1 MKSLSRIN
9 FNNIKTVGIRV
20 DFNIPVDEHFK
31 ITDNTRLLR
40 ARDTINFVKNQNC
53 KILLLSHFGRP
64 KENYDEKFSFQTLI
78 DQFSEVLDVNLNLL
92 TYETFLK
99 NGISDFINLNHQITL
114 LENIRF
120 FKGEI
125 DNELTF
131 SKLITDQ
138 LDLYINEAFSA
149 SHRSHSSVNRMPKN
163 ITSVPGFNFEKEVL
177 AIKEIKNSTKKK
189 LAIIG
194 GSKVST
200 KINTLLS
207 LTKSCA
213 NIFIGGAMANNF
225 LKFKGIPVGSSLLE
239 EGSEKM
245 INQIYA
251 SAQEKECE
259 INLPLDV
266 VLDNENT
273 STIDKL
279 SSQDNFKILDLSDES
294 LKLLTSLI
302 HKSELILW
310 NGPLGK
316 IEDTFF
322 ARGSIELAKLLSEIK
337 VDVIIGGGDTLLA
350 INLAGVSFDKFH
362 FVSTAGG
369 AFLEA
374 LEENDLPGIKALS
387 QDL

>member
-20 DFNIPVDEHFK
+20 DFNIPVDEHFI

-40 ARDTINFVKNQNC
+40 ARDTINFVKDQNC

-64 KENYDEKFSFQTLI
+64 KENYDKKFSFQILI

-92 TYETFLK
+92 TYETFSK
-99 NGISDFINLNHQITL
+99 NGLSDFLNLNHQITL

-149 SHRSHSSVNRMPKN
+149 SHRSHSSVNRIPKN

-245 INQIYA
+245 IKQIYA

-259 INLPLDV
+259 IHLPLDI
-266 VLDNENT
+266 VLDNQDT

-279 SSQDNFKILDLSDES
+279 SSLDNFKILDLSDES

-322 ARGSIELAKLLSEIK
+322 ARGSIELAKLLSEVK

-350 INLAGVSFDKFH
+350 INLAGVSFDKYH

>member
-20 DFNIPVDEHFK
+20 DFNIPVDEHFL

-64 KENYDEKFSFQTLI
+64 KENYDEKFSFKVLI
-78 DQFSEVLDVNLNLL
+78 DQFSEVLDANLNLL
-92 TYETFLK
+92 TYETFSK
-99 NGISDFINLNHQITL
+99 NGLSDFLNLNHQITL

-177 AIKEIKNSTKKK
+177 AIKKIKNSPKKK

-213 NIFIGGAMANNF
+213 NIFVGGAMANNF

-245 INQIYA
+245 IKQIYA

-259 INLPLDV
+259 IHLPLDV
-266 VLDNENT
+266 VLDSQDT

-279 SSQDNFKILDLSDES
+279 SSLDNFKILDLSDES

-322 ARGSIELAKLLSEIK
+322 ARGSIELAKLLSEVK

-350 INLAGVSFDKFH
+350 INLAGVSFDKYH

-387 QDL
+387 

>member
-20 DFNIPVDEHFK
+20 DFNIPVDEHFI

-40 ARDTINFVKNQNC
+40 ARDTINFVKDQNC

-92 TYETFLK
+92 TYETFSK
-99 NGISDFINLNHQITL
+99 NGLSDFINLNHQITL

-245 INQIYA
+245 IKQIYA

-259 INLPLDV
+259 IHLPLDV
-266 VLDNENT
+266 VLDNQDT
-273 STIDKL
+273 STIDRL
-279 SSQDNFKILDLSDES
+279 SSLDNFKILDLSDES

-322 ARGSIELAKLLSEIK
+322 ARGSIELAKLLSEVK

-350 INLAGVSFDKFH
+350 INLAGVSFDKYH

>member
-20 DFNIPVDEHFK
+20 DFNIPVDEHFI

-92 TYETFLK
+92 TYETFSK
-99 NGISDFINLNHQITL
+99 NGLSDFINLNHQITL

-245 INQIYA
+245 IKQIYA

-259 INLPLDV
+259 IHLPLDV
-266 VLDNENT
+266 VLDNQDT

-279 SSQDNFKILDLSDES
+279 FSLGNFKILDLSDES
-294 LKLLTSLI
+294 LKLLISLI

-322 ARGSIELAKLLSEIK
+322 ARGSIELAKLLSEVK

-350 INLAGVSFDKFH
+350 INLAGVSFDKYH

>member
-20 DFNIPVDEHFK
+20 DFNIPVDEHFI

-40 ARDTINFVKNQNC
+40 ARDTINFVKDQNC

-92 TYETFLK
+92 TYETFSK
-99 NGISDFINLNHQITL
+99 NGLSDFLNLNHQITL

-245 INQIYA
+245 IKQIYA

-259 INLPLDV
+259 IHLPLDV
-266 VLDNENT
+266 VLDNQDT

-279 SSQDNFKILDLSDES
+279 SSLDNFKILDLSDES

-322 ARGSIELAKLLSEIK
+322 ARGSIELAKLLSEVK

-350 INLAGVSFDKFH
+350 INLAGVSFDKYQ

>member
-20 DFNIPVDEHFK
+20 DFNIPVDEHFI

-78 DQFSEVLDVNLNLL
+78 DQFSEALDINLNLL
-92 TYETFLK
+92 TYETFSK
-99 NGISDFINLNHQITL
+99 NGLSDFLNLNHQITL

-245 INQIYA
+245 IKQIYA

-259 INLPLDV
+259 IHLPLDV
-266 VLDNENT
+266 VLDNQDT

-279 SSQDNFKILDLSDES
+279 SSLDNFKILDLSDES

-322 ARGSIELAKLLSEIK
+322 ARGSIELAKLLSEVK

-350 INLAGVSFDKFH
+350 INLAGVSFDKYY

>member
-1 MKSLSRIN
+1 MKSLSEIN

-20 DFNIPVDEHFK
+20 DFNIPIDENFK
-31 ITDNTRLLR
+31 ITDNTRILR
-40 ARDTINFVKNQNC
+40 ARDTITFVKDQNC

-64 KENYDEKFSFQTLI
+64 KKTFDKKFSFQTLI
-78 DQFSEVLDVNLNLL
+78 NQFSEVLDVKLNLL
-92 TYETFLK
+92 TYESFLK
-99 NGISDFINLNHQITL
+99 NGLSDFKNSNHQITL

-131 SKLITDQ
+131 SKLITDE

-149 SHRSHSSVNRMPKN
+149 SHRSHSSVNGMPKN

-177 AIKEIKNSTKKK
+177 AIKEIKNSSKKK

-245 INQIYA
+245 IKQIYA
-251 SAQEKECE
+251 SALEKECE
-259 INLPLDV
+259 IHLPLDV

-279 SSQDNFKILDLSDES
+279 SSLDQFKMLDLSEES

-302 HKSELILW
+302 HNSELILW

-322 ARGSIELAKLLSEIK
+322 AKGSIELAKLLSEVK
-337 VDVIIGGGDTLLA
+337 AEVIIGGGDTLLA
-350 INLAGVSFDKFH
+350 INLAGISFDKYH

>member
-20 DFNIPVDEHFK
+20 DFNIPVDEHFI

-40 ARDTINFVKNQNC
+40 ARDTINFVKDQNC

-92 TYETFLK
+92 TYETFSK
-99 NGISDFINLNHQITL
+99 NGLSDFLNLNHQITL

-213 NIFIGGAMANNF
+213 KIFIGGAMANNF

-245 INQIYA
+245 IKQIYA

-259 INLPLDV
+259 IHLPLDV
-266 VLDNENT
+266 VLDNQDT

-279 SSQDNFKILDLSDES
+279 SSLDNFKILDLSDES

-322 ARGSIELAKLLSEIK
+322 ARGSIELAKLLSEVK

-350 INLAGVSFDKFH
+350 INLAGVSFDKYH

>member
-20 DFNIPVDEHFK
+20 DFNIPVDEHFI

-40 ARDTINFVKNQNC
+40 ARDTINFVKDQNC

-92 TYETFLK
+92 TYETFSK
-99 NGISDFINLNHQITL
+99 NGLSDFINLNHQITL

-245 INQIYA
+245 IKQIYA

-259 INLPLDV
+259 IHLPLDV
-266 VLDNENT
+266 VLDNQDT

-279 SSQDNFKILDLSDES
+279 SSLDNFKILDLSDES

-322 ARGSIELAKLLSEIK
+322 ARGSIELAKLLSEVK

-350 INLAGVSFDKFH
+350 INLAGVSFDKYH

>member
-20 DFNIPVDEHFK
+20 DFNIPVDEHFI

-40 ARDTINFVKNQNC
+40 ARDTINFVRDQNC

-64 KENYDEKFSFQTLI
+64 KENYDEKFSFQNLI
-78 DQFSEVLDVNLNLL
+78 DQFSEVLEVNLNLL
-92 TYETFLK
+92 TYEKFSK
-99 NGISDFINLNHQITL
+99 NGLSDFTNLNHQITL

-131 SKLITDQ
+131 SKLITDH

-163 ITSVPGFNFEKEVL
+163 INSVPGFNFEKEVL

-225 LKFKGIPVGSSLLE
+225 LKFNGIPVGSSLLE

-245 INQIYA
+245 IKQIYA

-259 INLPLDV
+259 IHLPLDV
-266 VLDNENT
+266 VLDNQDT
-273 STIDKL
+273 STIDRL
-279 SSQDNFKILDLSDES
+279 SSLDNFKILDLSDES

-322 ARGSIELAKLLSEIK
+322 ARGSIELAKLLSEVK

-350 INLAGVSFDKFH
+350 INLAGVNFDKYY

>member
-213 NIFIGGAMANNF
+213 NIFISGAMANNF

-259 INLPLDV
+259 IHLPLDV

-294 LKLLTSLI
+294 LKFLTSLI

-322 ARGSIELAKLLSEIK
+322 ARGSIELAKLLSEVK

-350 INLAGVSFDKFH
+350 INMAGVSFDKYH

>member
-20 DFNIPVDEHFK
+20 DFNIPVDEHFI

-40 ARDTINFVKNQNC
+40 ARDTINFVKDQNC

-92 TYETFLK
+92 TYETFSK
-99 NGISDFINLNHQITL
+99 NGLSDFINLNHQITL

-245 INQIYA
+245 IKQIYA

-259 INLPLDV
+259 IHLPLDV
-266 VLDNENT
+266 VLDNQDT

-279 SSQDNFKILDLSDES
+279 SSLDNFKILDLSDES

-322 ARGSIELAKLLSEIK
+322 ARGSIELAKLLSEVK

-350 INLAGVSFDKFH
+350 INLAGVSFDKYQ

>member
-1 MKSLSRIN
+1 MKSLSKIN

-20 DFNIPVDEHFK
+20 DFNIPVDEHFN
-31 ITDNTRLLR
+31 ISDNTRLLR

-53 KILLLSHFGRP
+53 KIILLSHFGRP
-64 KENYDEKFSFQTLI
+64 KENFDEKLSFQILI
-78 DQFSEVLDVNLNLL
+78 DQFSEILALKLNLI
-92 TYETFLK
+92 TYDTFLK
-99 NGISDFINLNHQITL
+99 NGLSDFINLNHQITL

-125 DNELTF
+125 NNELTF
-131 SKLITDQ
+131 SKLITDH

-149 SHRSHSSVNRMPKN
+149 SHRSHSSVNRIPKN

-177 AIKEIKNSTKKK
+177 AINEIKNSTKKK

-207 LTKSCA
+207 LTKSCK

-245 INQIYA
+245 IKKIYD
-251 SAQEKECE
+251 SAQEKKCK
-259 INLPLDV
+259 IHLPLDV
-266 VLDNENT
+266 VLDSQDT
-273 STIDKL
+273 SIIDKL
-279 SSQDNFKILDLSDES
+279 SQINNFKILDLSDES

-302 HKSELILW
+302 HGSELVLW

-322 ARGSIELAKLLSEIK
+322 ANGSIKLAKLLSEVK
-337 VDVIIGGGDTLLA
+337 VDVIAGGGDTLLA
-350 INLAGVSFDKFH
+350 INLAGVSFDKYH

-374 LEENDLPGIKALS
+374 LEENDLPGIKALN

>member
-1 MKSLSRIN
+1 MKRLSEIN

-20 DFNIPVDEHFK
+20 DFNIPIDENFK
-31 ITDNTRLLR
+31 ITDNTRILR
-40 ARDTINFVKNQNC
+40 ARDTINFVKDQNC

-64 KENYDEKFSFQTLI
+64 KKTFDKKFSFQTLI
-78 DQFSEVLDVNLNLL
+78 EQFSEELNVKLNLL
-92 TYETFLK
+92 TYETFSK
-99 NGISDFINLNHQITL
+99 NGLSDFKNSNHQITL

-131 SKLITDQ
+131 SKLITNE

-149 SHRSHSSVNRMPKN
+149 SHRSHSSVYRMPKN

-177 AIKEIKNSTKKK
+177 AIKEIKNSNKKK

-207 LTKSCA
+207 LTNSCA

-225 LKFKGIPVGSSLLE
+225 LKFKGIAVGSSLLE

-245 INQIYA
+245 IKQIYDLA
-251 SAQEKECE
+251 REKECE
-259 INLPLDV
+259 IHLPLDV
-266 VLDNENT
+266 VLDNQDT
-273 STIDKL
+273 AMIDKL
-279 SSQDNFKILDLSDES
+279 SSLDNFKILDLSEES

-322 ARGSIELAKLLSEIK
+322 AKGSIELANFLSEVK

-350 INLAGVSFDKFH
+350 INLAGVSFDKYH

>member
-20 DFNIPVDEHFK
+20 DFNIPVDEHFI

-40 ARDTINFVKNQNC
+40 ARDTINFVKDQNC

-92 TYETFLK
+92 TYETFSK
-99 NGISDFINLNHQITL
+99 NGLSDFLNLNHQITL

-245 INQIYA
+245 IKQIYA

-259 INLPLDV
+259 IHLPLDV
-266 VLDNENT
+266 VLDNQDT
-273 STIDKL
+273 STIDRL
-279 SSQDNFKILDLSDES
+279 SSLDNFKILDLSDES

-322 ARGSIELAKLLSEIK
+322 ARGSIELAKLLSEVK

-350 INLAGVSFDKFH
+350 INLAGVNFDKYY

>member
-20 DFNIPVDEHFK
+20 DFNIPVDEHFI

-64 KENYDEKFSFQTLI
+64 KENYDEKFSFQVLI

-92 TYETFLK
+92 TYEKFLK
-99 NGISDFINLNHQITL
+99 NGLSDFINLNHQITL

-245 INQIYA
+245 IKQIYA

-259 INLPLDV
+259 IHLPLDV
-266 VLDNENT
+266 VLDNQNT

-279 SSQDNFKILDLSDES
+279 SSLDNFKILDLSDES

-322 ARGSIELAKLLSEIK
+322 ARGSIELAKLLSEVK

-350 INLAGVSFDKFH
+350 INLAGVSFDKYH

>member
-20 DFNIPVDEHFK
+20 DFNIPVDEHFI

-40 ARDTINFVKNQNC
+40 ARDTINFVKDQNC

-64 KENYDEKFSFQTLI
+64 KENYDKKFSFQILI

-92 TYETFLK
+92 TYETFSK
-99 NGISDFINLNHQITL
+99 NGLSDFLNLNHQITL

-245 INQIYA
+245 IKQIYA

-259 INLPLDV
+259 IHLPLDI
-266 VLDNENT
+266 VLDNQDT

-279 SSQDNFKILDLSDES
+279 SSLDNFKILDLSDES

-322 ARGSIELAKLLSEIK
+322 ARGSIELAKLLSEVK

-350 INLAGVSFDKFH
+350 INLAGVNFDKYY

>member
-20 DFNIPVDEHFK
+20 DFNIPVDEHF
-31 ITDNTRLLR
+31 IVMDNTRLLR
-40 ARDTINFVKNQNC
+40 ARDTINFVKDQNC

-92 TYETFLK
+92 TYETFSK
-99 NGISDFINLNHQITL
+99 NGLSDFLNLNHQITL

-245 INQIYA
+245 IKQIYA

-259 INLPLDV
+259 IHLPLDV
-266 VLDNENT
+266 VLDNQDT
-273 STIDKL
+273 SKIDKL
-279 SSQDNFKILDLSDES
+279 SSLDNFKILDLSDES

>member
-20 DFNIPVDEHFK
+20 DFNIPVDEHFI

-64 KENYDEKFSFQTLI
+64 KENYDEKFSFQVLI

-92 TYETFLK
+92 TYEKFLK
-99 NGISDFINLNHQITL
+99 NGLSDFINLNHQITL

-200 KINTLLS
+200 KINTLHS

-245 INQIYA
+245 IKQIYA

-259 INLPLDV
+259 IHLPLDV
-266 VLDNENT
+266 VLDNQDT
-273 STIDKL
+273 SKIDKL
-279 SSQDNFKILDLSDES
+279 SSLDNFKILDLSDES

-322 ARGSIELAKLLSEIK
+322 ARGSIELAKLLSEVK

-350 INLAGVSFDKFH
+350 INLAGVSFDKYH

>member
-20 DFNIPVDEHFK
+20 DFNIPVDEHFI

-40 ARDTINFVKNQNC
+40 ARDTINFVKDRNC

-64 KENYDEKFSFQTLI
+64 KENYDKKFSFQILI

-92 TYETFLK
+92 TYETFSK
-99 NGISDFINLNHQITL
+99 NGLSDFLNLNHQITL

-200 KINTLLS
+200 KINTILS

-245 INQIYA
+245 IKQIYA

-259 INLPLDV
+259 IHLPLDI
-266 VLDNENT
+266 VLDNQDT

-279 SSQDNFKILDLSDES
+279 SSLDNFKILDLSDES

-322 ARGSIELAKLLSEIK
+322 ARGSIELAKLLSEVK

-350 INLAGVSFDKFH
+350 INLAGVSFDKYH

-387 QDL
+387 

>member
-20 DFNIPVDEHFK
+20 DFNIPVDEHFI

-40 ARDTINFVKNQNC
+40 ARDTINFVKDQNC

-92 TYETFLK
+92 TYETFSK
-99 NGISDFINLNHQITL
+99 NGLSDFLNLNHQITL

-245 INQIYA
+245 IKQIYA

-259 INLPLDV
+259 IHLPLDV
-266 VLDNENT
+266 VLDNQDT

-279 SSQDNFKILDLSDES
+279 SSLDNFKILDLSDES

-322 ARGSIELAKLLSEIK
+322 ARGSIELAKFLSEVK

-350 INLAGVSFDKFH
+350 INLAGVSFDKYH

>member
-20 DFNIPVDEHFK
+20 DFNIPVDEHFI

-40 ARDTINFVKNQNC
+40 ARDTINFVKDQNC

-64 KENYDEKFSFQTLI
+64 KENYDEKFSFQVLI

-92 TYETFLK
+92 TYETFSK
-99 NGISDFINLNHQITL
+99 NGLSDFLNLNHQITL

-245 INQIYA
+245 IKQIYA

-259 INLPLDV
+259 IHLPLDV
-266 VLDNENT
+266 VLDNQDT

-279 SSQDNFKILDLSDES
+279 SSLDNFKILDLSDES

-322 ARGSIELAKLLSEIK
+322 ARGSIELAKLLSEVK

-350 INLAGVSFDKFH
+350 INLAGLSFDKYH

>member
-1 MKSLSRIN
+1 MKSLSKIN
-9 FNNIKTVGIRV
+9 FYNIKTVGIRV
-20 DFNIPVDEHFK
+20 DFNIPVDEHFI

-177 AIKEIKNSTKKK
+177 AIKEIKNSSKKK

-259 INLPLDV
+259 IHLPLDV

-273 STIDKL
+273 STIEKL

-322 ARGSIELAKLLSEIK
+322 ARGSIELAKHLSEVK

-350 INLAGVSFDKFH
+350 INLAGVSFEKYH

>member
-213 NIFIGGAMANNF
+213 NIFISGAMANNF

-251 SAQEKECE
+251 SAQEEECE
-259 INLPLDV
+259 IHLPLDV
-266 VLDNENT
+266 ALDNENT

-350 INLAGVSFDKFH
+350 INLAGVSFDKYH

>member
-20 DFNIPVDEHFK
+20 DFNIPVDEHFI

-64 KENYDEKFSFQTLI
+64 KENYDEKFSFQVLI

-92 TYETFLK
+92 TYETFSK
-99 NGISDFINLNHQITL
+99 NGLSDFLNLNHQITL

-245 INQIYA
+245 IKQIYA

-259 INLPLDV
+259 IHLPLDV
-266 VLDNENT
+266 VLDNQDT

-279 SSQDNFKILDLSDES
+279 SSLDNFKILDLSDES

-322 ARGSIELAKLLSEIK
+322 ARGSIELAKLLSEVK

-350 INLAGVSFDKFH
+350 INLAGVSFDKYH

>member
-20 DFNIPVDEHFK
+20 DFNIPVDEHFI

-40 ARDTINFVKNQNC
+40 ARDTINFVKDQNC

-92 TYETFLK
+92 TYETFSK
-99 NGISDFINLNHQITL
+99 NGLSDFLNLNHQITL

-189 LAIIG
+189 I
-194 GSKVST
+194 SDHR
-200 KINTLLS
+200 
-207 LTKSCA
+207 
-213 NIFIGGAMANNF
+213 
-225 LKFKGIPVGSSLLE
+225 GI
-239 EGSEKM
+239 
-245 INQIYA
+245 
-251 SAQEKECE
+251 
-259 INLPLDV
+259 
-266 VLDNENT
+266 
-273 STIDKL
+273 
-279 SSQDNFKILDLSDES
+279 
-294 LKLLTSLI
+294 
-302 HKSELILW
+302 
-310 NGPLGK
+310 
-316 IEDTFF
+316 
-322 ARGSIELAKLLSEIK
+322 
-337 VDVIIGGGDTLLA
+337 
-350 INLAGVSFDKFH
+350 
-362 FVSTAGG
+362 
-369 AFLEA
+369 
-374 LEENDLPGIKALS
+374 
-387 QDL
+387 

>member
-245 INQIYA
+245 IKQIYA
-251 SAQEKECE
+251 SALEKECE
-259 INLPLDV
+259 IHLPLDV